1 MKNAFL
7 ISATALSIA
16 LAATSPSL
24 AMGGGMAGG
33 LMDPDNFDLIDT
45 DKDGKLSK
53 AEIEAH
59 RAAQFAEADANKDG
73 KLSVEELTAMHA
85 KQAAARAGKGAE
97 RMLEHLDDDEDGML
111 SLAELSA
118 SKRGK
123 RMFSRIDS
131 DEDGLLSKA
140 ELEEARDHMK
150 KGGMHGMHGQ
160 GHGNMD
166 E

>member
-7 ISATALSIA
+7 ISATALAIA

-33 LMDPDNFDLIDT
+33 LLDPDNFDLIDT

-53 AEIEAH
+53 SEIEAH
-59 RAAQFAEADANKDG
+59 RAAGFAEADTNKDG
-73 KLSVEELTAMHA
+73 KLSVEELTALHA
-85 KQAAARAGKGAE
+85 KRAGKGAE

-111 SLAELSA
+111 SKAEMS
-118 SKRGK
+118 STKRGE

-140 ELEEARDHMK
+140 ELEKARAYMK
-150 KGGMHGMHGQ
+150 KRGKHGMHGQ